1 MVRRRESFCAIV
13 LSPTEML
20 SVIVLRRRIISP
32 PTNREDSEL
41 LSACKDH
48 IWRRGHPFQPRR
60 TISRFVGELLFCRS
74 INIPASGHGLRHRAV
89 SVSSVACV
97 VRSLILRSWRTCS
110 AACLS
115 AEAVTYSESRCEIVK
130 VRRKDLSFLSTYVH
144 LSGKS
149 QGVQS
154 IFFIFLII

>member
-1 MVRRRESFCAIV
+1 MVRRRKVLCAIV
-13 LSPTEML
+13 LSPTIVL
-20 SVIVLRRRIISP
+20 LVIVLCRRIFSP

-48 IWRRGHPFQPRR
+48 IWHRGHPFQPRR
-60 TISRFVGELLFCRS
+60 TISRFAGELHDSRS

-110 AACLS
+110 AAFLS
-115 AEAVTYSESRCEIVK
+115 AEAVTYSESRCEVVK
-130 VRRKDLSFLSTYVH
+130 VPEEAFSPSPYN
-144 LSGKS
+144 
-149 QGVQS
+149 GVPES
-154 IFFIFLII
+154 EI